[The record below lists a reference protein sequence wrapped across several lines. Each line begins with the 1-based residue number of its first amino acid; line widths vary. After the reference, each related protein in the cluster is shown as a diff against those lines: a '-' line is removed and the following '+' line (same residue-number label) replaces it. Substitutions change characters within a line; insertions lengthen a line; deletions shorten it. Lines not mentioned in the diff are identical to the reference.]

1 MSESQTDSPAA
12 STAAPPA
19 AHPFTFLPYAQL
31 LRLPNVFT
39 AMADIALAALAVGAL
54 PGQALT
60 FVLLLLASSC
70 LYCAGMVWNDY
81 FDLEEDKRDRPF
93 RPLPT
98 GKVSLRAAARLGTAL
113 LAAGVAFAALAGA
126 MGDGYRTAPLV
137 VAILLTGAILLYD
150 AWLKRTVLGPVGM
163 GACRFLNVL
172 LGLTVMSGGLTVG
185 GVFLALVVGLYI
197 VGVTWFARTEA
208 TVSNKGQ
215 LIGAASVVL
224 TALVVALAVPVLL
237 KPAPRDVSS
246 LLGFVRVGLGQVLFP
261 YLLVALGFYLAA
273 AGVNAITRPVPERVQ
288 AAVKRGILGLV
299 WFDAILAAAL
309 AGTVGLALALLLIP
323 ATVLGRRLYST

>member
-1 MSESQTDSPAA
+1 MSESQTDSPAVD
-12 STAAPPA
+12 TAAPPT

-39 AMADIALAALAVGAL
+39 AMADICLAALALGAL
-54 PGQALT
+54 PGQILP
-60 FVLLLLASSC
+60 FLLLLLASSC

-98 GKVSLRAAARLGTAL
+98 GKVSLHAATTLGTAL
-113 LAAGVAFAALAGA
+113 LAAGVALVALAGA
-126 MGDGYRTAPLV
+126 VGDGYRVAPLV
-137 VAILLTGAILLYD
+137 VALVLAVTILLYD
-150 AWLKRTVLGPVGM
+150 AWLKRTVVGPVAM
-163 GACRFLNVL
+163 GACRFLNVM
-172 LGLTVMSGGLTVG
+172 LGLTVMAGGLTGG
-185 GVFLALVVGLYI
+185 GVFLAIVVGVYI

-208 TVSNKGQ
+208 KVSNQGQ
-215 LIGAASVVL
+215 LIGAAAVML
-224 TALVVALAVPVLL
+224 TAFLFALAVPALL
-237 KPAPRDVSS
+237 RPAPRGDGS
-246 LLGFVRVGLGQVLFP
+246 LFAFVQVGLGQVLFL
-261 YLLVALGFYLAA
+261 YLLVAFGFYLAA
-273 AGVNAITRPVPERVQ
+273 AILNAIADPVPGRVQ

-323 ATVLGRRLYST
+323 ATALGRRLYST